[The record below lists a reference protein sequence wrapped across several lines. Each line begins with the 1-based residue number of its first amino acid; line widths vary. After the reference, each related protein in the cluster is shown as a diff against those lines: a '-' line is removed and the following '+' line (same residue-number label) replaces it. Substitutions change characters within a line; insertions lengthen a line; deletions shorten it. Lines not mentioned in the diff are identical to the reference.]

1 MGNKYK
7 QDSDLEFLQFCD
19 NEDLSILVDFLTKDK
34 KGNDR
39 ITSDLLSDDRFNN
52 CKGNY
57 KRAWDL
63 IATELQYYGGD
74 TILNIIRRHGIS
86 YREILTDVCKKLKVN
101 FNKKSSVEK
110 IETNLFLKIIED
122 SLEKM
127 TDEQKREFAKGMKL
141 NLKHASSVAIM
152 AALQSAIIAG
162 EFTSYKIALYVAN
175 SVAKAILSRGLS
187 FGVNAGL
194 ARGLAIFAGPVGWVI
209 TSILTIPMF
218 SGTAYR
224 VTIPSVIQVAYMRQK
239 YLNKEAL

>member
-34 KGNDR
+34 KGKER
-39 ITSDLLSDDRFNN
+39 ITSDLLSDDRFKN

-57 KRAWDL
+57 KQAWDL

-152 AALQSAIIAG
+152 AALQAAIIAG
-162 EFTSYKIALYVAN
+162 EFASYKIALYVAN
-175 SVAKAILSRGLS
+175 SVAKAILSRG
-187 FGVNAGL
+187 GCDN
-194 ARGLAIFAGPVGWVI
+194 PK
-209 TSILTIPMF
+209 LTHME
-218 SGTAYR
+218 R
-224 VTIPSVIQVAYMRQK
+224 
-239 YLNKEAL
+239 E